1 MRPAK
6 DPLRKEPPGVGG
18 APAKGTLLTGAE
30 PAATTGARLDKIFP
44 VLHICALPLSNTY
57 ETGLQSEE
65 GNKMV
70 NL

>member
-30 PAATTGARLDKIFP
+30 PAATGGGERHRLCP
-44 VLHICALPLSNTY
+44 EVLPL
-57 ETGLQSEE
+57 GGGAVSEPATAQP
-65 GNKMV
+65 G
-70 NL
+70 

>member
-30 PAATTGARLDKIFP
+30 PAATGEERDADS
-44 VLHICALPLSNTY
+44 ALKCCLW
-57 ETGLQSEE
+57 GGGVSEPATAQP
-65 GNKMV
+65 G
-70 NL
+70 